1 MLRVIGRTILF
12 LVVSGLAFAAG
23 PQKTVDFHFI
33 DTEGG
38 QATLIVTPSGESVLV
53 DAGWPT
59 ADRRDA
65 KRIVE
70 AAKKAG
76 LKRIDYLLMTHY
88 HLDHVGGVPQ
98 LAEAFPVV
106 TMVDHG
112 SNTETNRRAKELEDA
127 YLRVAATGVK
137 RMQVK
142 PGDVLKLK
150 GIRIDIVTARG
161 ERISKPLKNGG
172 QKNPLCG
179 QEPKKADDPSEN
191 ARSIGFLLTFG
202 KFKFVDLGDLTW
214 NKELEIA
221 CPEHFIGPVDLF
233 LTTHHGLDNRIRPQ
247 SFMAAAASG
256 DHEQRGEEGWLS
268 GGVEDGSG
276 VAGVE
281 RPVAVAPFDRG
292 RQRRERGGGPD
303 SQPGR
308 KVPRVRDH
316 RGGVERRDDDGDES
330 PQRPYKNLQA
340 LSLNPARRI

>member
-1 MLRVIGRTILF
+1 MLRTVLF
-12 LVVSGLAFAAG
+12 WAVCGLAYAAG
-23 PQKTVDFHFI
+23 PRKTVDFHFI

-59 ADRRDA
+59 ADSRDA
-65 KRIVE
+65 KRIVA

-76 LKRIDYLLMTHY
+76 LARIDYLLMTHY

-112 SNTETNRRAKELEDA
+112 SNTETNKRAKELEDA

-150 GIRIDIVTARG
+150 DIRIDIVTARG
-161 ERISKPLKNGG
+161 ERIPKPLKSGG

-179 QEPKKADDPSEN
+179 QEPRKADDESEN

-202 KFKFVDLGDLTW
+202 KFKFVDLADLTW

-233 LTTHHGLDNRIRPQ
+233 LTTHHGADQSNPMAIVHGLRLRVAIMNNGAKKGGSPSAWKVVSTSPGLNDMWQLHYAIAGGSETNVAADRIANLEEKCEG
-247 SFMAAAASG
+247 FGITVEASK
-256 DHEQRGEEGWLS
+256 DAS
-268 GGVEDGSG
+268 MTVTN
-276 VAGVE
+276 
-281 RPVAVAPFDRG
+281 
-292 RQRRERGGGPD
+292 
-303 SQPGR
+303 
-308 KVPRVRDH
+308 H
-316 RGGVERRDDDGDES
+316 RNGHTKT
-330 PQRPYKNLQA
+330 YK
-340 LSLNPARRI
+340 R

>member
-1 MLRVIGRTILF
+1 MLRTF
-12 LVVSGLAFAAG
+12 LVSSLCGLAIAAG
-23 PQKTVDFHFI
+23 PQKTVDFHFV

-59 ADRRDA
+59 ADSRDA
-65 KRIVE
+65 KRIV
-70 AAKKAG
+70 AAARKAG

-112 SNTETNRRAKELEDA
+112 SNTEAGTRPKELEDA
-127 YLRVAATGVK
+127 YLRVIATGVK

-150 GIRIDIVTARG
+150 DIRIDIVTARG
-161 ERISKPLKNGG
+161 ERIPKPLKSGG

-202 KFKFVDLGDLTW
+202 KFKFVDLADLTW

-221 CPEHFIGPVDLF
+221 CPEHFVGPVDLF
-233 LTTHHGLDNRIRPQ
+233 VTTHHGSDQSNPAAIVHGLRPRVAVMNNGARKGGSPSAWKVISTSPGLSDMWQLHHSIAGGSEANVAADRIANLEEKCEG
-247 SFMAAAASG
+247 FGITVAASK
-256 DHEQRGEEGWLS
+256 D
-268 GGVEDGSG
+268 
-276 VAGVE
+276 ATM
-281 RPVAVAPFDRG
+281 AVTN
-292 RQRRERGGGPD
+292 
-303 SQPGR
+303 
-308 KVPRVRDH
+308 H
-316 RGGVERRDDDGDES
+316 RNGHTKT
-330 PQRPYKNLQA
+330 YK
-340 LSLNPARRI
+340 R

>member
-1 MLRVIGRTILF
+1 MSRVMLRTILF
-12 LVVSGLAFAAG
+12 WAVCGLAYAAG

-38 QATLIVTPSGESVLV
+38 QATLIVTPSGESVVV

-59 ADRRDA
+59 ADSRDA
-65 KRIVE
+65 KRIVA

-112 SNTETNRRAKELEDA
+112 SNTETNKRAKELEDA

-150 GIRIDIVTARG
+150 DIQIDIVTARG
-161 ERISKPLKNGG
+161 ERIPKPLKSGG

-179 QEPKKADDPSEN
+179 QEPRKADDPSEN

-202 KFKFVDLGDLTW
+202 KFKFVDLADLTW

-233 LTTHHGLDNRIRPQ
+233 LTTHHGADQSNPMAIVHGLRPRVAIMNNGAKKGGSPSAWKVISTSPGLNDMWQLHHAIAGGSEANVAADRIANLEEKCQ
-247 SFMAAAASG
+247 GFGITVAASK
-256 DHEQRGEEGWLS
+256 DAS
-268 GGVEDGSG
+268 MTVTN
-276 VAGVE
+276 
-281 RPVAVAPFDRG
+281 
-292 RQRRERGGGPD
+292 
-303 SQPGR
+303 
-308 KVPRVRDH
+308 H
-316 RGGVERRDDDGDES
+316 RNGHTKT
-330 PQRPYKNLQA
+330 YK
-340 LSLNPARRI
+340 R